1 MVWKLSPFCIPE
13 GFFDIGEDGRT
24 QTAWHVK
31 CPGLSSAFFCIFLVV
46 SVPKNTNLLGWYLT
60 SRIGC
65 LVEVLNCYSIYMCID
80 IQIHI
85 NICIYI
91 HIVCIYCIYTLYT
104 HSTHVPQRTSCRL
117 LSQPPHATHRR
128 LFTVHIPKSIS
139 FTCCEPGCGQ
149 VGDLFLDPRLGHFQ
163 KKNM

>member
-1 MVWKLSPFCIPE
+1 M
-13 GFFDIGEDGRT
+13 
-24 QTAWHVK
+24 
-31 CPGLSSAFFCIFLVV
+31 V

-149 VGDLFLDPRLGHFQ
+149 VGDLFLDPRLGQFQ
-163 KKNM
+163 KKKHVKPCEPCETIFFVEPYSIHLHTQTNIWTT